1 MALILQNRETP
12 RSYRIENSADEA
24 TVYLYDV
31 IDEWYGVS
39 AAKFAQDL
47 AAITA
52 PTIHLRVNSPGG
64 DVFAGRAMATA
75 LQAHPSKVVAHVDGL
90 AASAASYVALAAD
103 EVEIAQ
109 GAFVMIHRAWGFTVG
124 NAEDHLTQAALLEKI
139 DAELVA
145 DYARQTGNDAEQIKA
160 WLDEE
165 TWFTAE
171 EAVQHGFADRLAEPA
186 KAAARWNLVAFEKA
200 PEATAT
206 PDTTDDEADF
216 AHADRLR
223 RLALV

>member
-1 MALILQNRETP
+1 M
-12 RSYRIENSADEA
+12 
-24 TVYLYDV
+24 
-31 IDEWYGVS
+31 IDEYWGVS
-39 AAKFAQDL
+39 ASQFAKDL
-47 AAITA
+47 AGITA

-75 LQAHPSKVVAHVDGL
+75 LQAHPSKVIAHVDGL

-160 WLDEE
+160 WLDAE
-165 TWFTAE
+165 TWFTAD
-171 EAVQHGFADRLAEPA
+171 EAVQNGFADRIAESG
-186 KAAARWNLVAFEKA
+186 KAAARWNLAAFDRA
-200 PEATAT
+200 PELPAE
-206 PDTTDDEADF
+206 PEQNDDDADF

>member
-1 MALILQNRETP
+1 M
-12 RSYRIENSADEA
+12 
-24 TVYLYDV
+24 
-31 IDEWYGVS
+31 IDEYWGVS
-39 AAKFAQDL
+39 ASQFAKDL
-47 AAITA
+47 AGITA

-75 LQAHPSKVVAHVDGL
+75 LQSHPSKVIAHVDGL

-160 WLDEE
+160 WLDAE
-165 TWFTAE
+165 TWFTAD
-171 EAVQHGFADRLAEPA
+171 EAVQNGFADRIAESG
-186 KAAARWNLVAFEKA
+186 KAAARWNLAAFDRA
-200 PEATAT
+200 PEL
-206 PDTTDDEADF
+206 PVEPEQNDDDADF